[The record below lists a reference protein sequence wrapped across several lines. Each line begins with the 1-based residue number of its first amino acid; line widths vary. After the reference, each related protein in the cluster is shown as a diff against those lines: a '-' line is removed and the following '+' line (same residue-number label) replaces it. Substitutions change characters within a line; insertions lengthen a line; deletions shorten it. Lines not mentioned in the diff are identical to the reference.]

1 MALMDFFSGT
11 AFFVIVLLI
20 ISIWVIIELRRF
32 RHKIFAIFLIISIL
46 FLYISVV
53 VVFNGQEID
62 LKSISGIISAAKLYF
77 SWLGSLGGNV
87 KTIAA
92 NVIHLDW
99 SYNSTGVKNNI

>member
-20 ISIWVIIELRRF
+20 ISIWIIIELRRF
-32 RHKIFAIFLIISIL
+32 RHKIFAIFLIMSIL
-46 FLYISVV
+46 FLYISFI

-62 LKSISGIISAAKLYF
+62 LTSISGIGDATKLYF

-99 SYNSTGVKNNI
+99 SYNITGVKNNI